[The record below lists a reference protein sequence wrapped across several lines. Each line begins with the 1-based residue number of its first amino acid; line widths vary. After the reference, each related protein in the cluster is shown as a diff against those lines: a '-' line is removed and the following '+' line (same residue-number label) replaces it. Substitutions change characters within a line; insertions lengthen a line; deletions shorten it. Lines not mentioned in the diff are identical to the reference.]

1 MSGHLAFPF
10 AIGRDGRAATVG
22 TLPDHVAQELHQLI
36 LTALGERLFLPEFGT
51 NVKRLVFENIDET
64 TAGMTKGIITD
75 AVSRW
80 LGERVTIEELEVR
93 IEESALIVDLSYR
106 PAGADD
112 TRLLRFSRKGEA

>member
-1 MSGHLAFPF
+1 MSGHLSFPLV
-10 AIGRDGRAATVG
+10 IGLDGRAATVD
-22 TLPDHVAQELHQLI
+22 TVSDHVAQELHQLV

-75 AVSRW
+75 AVDRW
-80 LGERVTIEELEVR
+80 LGDRVTIEELEVR

-106 PAGADD
+106 PAGSED
-112 TRLLRFSRKGEA
+112 TRVLRFSRKGEA